1 MIRLHDTALGSEL
14 EIDLRDPA
22 RLAMYVC
29 GPTVYDHPHVGHGR
43 HALVYD
49 VLRRYL
55 EWCGVEVR
63 HVSNITDIDDKII
76 ARAAR
81 DGRGVDEVAA
91 EFEEAWYAALE
102 GLNVLRPHD
111 DPHATAYVDDM
122 VALVARLVDTGHAY
136 ATDEGVW
143 LATDTVAGYGL
154 LARQRLDSLRS
165 GARVGVVASKRSPL
179 DFALWKSVRPEE
191 PSWPSPWGPGRPGWH
206 TECVVMSLDLLGEDF
221 DLHAGGADLA
231 FPHHENERAQAVA
244 LERTFARRW
253 MHHAFVEVGG
263 EKMSKSLGNFTT
275 LTDLLAANDPRAYR
289 LLVLQSQYRKPM
301 EVTVATLDAATRA
314 LAALDDFARRTAD
327 LPPVP
332 PDSAAI
338 AAFRTRMDDDLD
350 TPGVV
355 AELADLRRT
364 ANAMLDGHDAQGA
377 APLAAAVTEITGAL
391 GLELRRGAMT
401 ISGGTAPS
409 LTATHPGT
417 VPIEA
422 LPPEVTARLV
432 ERDEARSRKDFA
444 AADMIRASLE
454 TDGWVV
460 EDTSGGTRVHR

>member
-1 MIRLHDTALGSEL
+1 MVRLYDTALGNKLEL
-14 EIDLRDPA
+14 DLRDPG
-22 RLAMYVC
+22 RLSMYVC

-55 EWCGVEVR
+55 EWSGTEVR

-91 EFEEAWYAALE
+91 EFEEAWYAAVE
-102 GLNVLRPHD
+102 RLNVLRPHA
-111 DPHATAYVDDM
+111 DPHATDYVEDM
-122 VALVARLVDTGHAY
+122 VALVGRLVDTGHAY

-143 LATDTVAGYGL
+143 LTTDTVAGYGL
-154 LARQRLDSLRS
+154 LARQPLDSLRS

-179 DFALWKSVRPEE
+179 DVALWKLVAAGE

-221 DLHAGGADLA
+221 DLHAGGADLI

-244 LERTFARRW
+244 LERPFARRW

-327 LPPVP
+327 LTAAP
-332 PDSAAI
+332 PDATAI

-350 TPGVV
+350 TPGVI
-355 AELADLRRT
+355 ADLADLRRR
-364 ANAMLDGHDAQGA
+364 ANALLDARDAGGA
-377 APLAAAVTEITGAL
+377 APLAAAVADITGAL
-391 GLELRRGAMT
+391 GLELRGGAT
-401 ISGGTAPS
+401 APGGTS
-409 LTATHPGT
+409 LTEP
-417 VPIEA
+417 
-422 LPPEVTARLV
+422 LPSDVAARLV
-432 ERDEARSRKDFA
+432 ERDAARERRDFG
-444 AADMIRASLE
+444 AADAIRAGLE
-454 TDGWVV
+454 ADGWVV
-460 EDTSGGTRVHR
+460 EDTPGGTRVHR

>member
-1 MIRLHDTALGSEL
+1 MIHLHDTALGTKAAIE
-14 EIDLRDPA
+14 LRDPG
-22 RLAMYVC
+22 RFSLYVC

-55 EWCGVEVR
+55 EWSGLEVR

-81 DGRGVDEVAA
+81 DGCGVDEVAA
-91 EFEEAWYAALE
+91 EFEEAWYAAVD
-102 GLNVLRPHD
+102 GLGVLRPHS

-122 VALVARLVDTGHAY
+122 VTLVGRLVDTGHAY

-154 LARQRLDSLRS
+154 LARQPLESLRS

-179 DFALWKSVRPEE
+179 DFALWKLVPPEE

-221 DLHAGGADLA
+221 DLHAGGADLT

-244 LERTFARRW
+244 LGRPFARRW

-301 EVTVATLDAATRA
+301 EVTVATLDATTRA
-314 LAALDDFARRTAD
+314 LSALDDFARRTAE
-327 LPPVP
+327 LSPTA
-332 PDSAAI
+332 PDAAAM

-350 TPGVV
+350 TPGVI
-355 AELADLRRT
+355 ADLADLRRR
-364 ANAMLDGHDAQGA
+364 ANALLDARDDVGA
-377 APLAAAVTEITGAL
+377 APLAAAVTEITGVL
-391 GLELRRGAMT
+391 GLELRGA
-401 ISGGTAPS
+401 
-409 LTATHPGT
+409 AT
-417 VPIEA
+417 
-422 LPPEVTARLV
+422 LPPDVAARLV
-432 ERDEARSRKDFA
+432 ARDEARDRRDWA
-444 AADMIRASLE
+444 AADGIRASLE
-454 TDGWVV
+454 ADGWVV
-460 EDTSGGTRVHR
+460 EDTPGGTRVHR

>member
-1 MIRLHDTALGSEL
+1 MISLHDTALGTQVEL
-14 EIDLRDPA
+14 SLRDPG
-22 RLAMYVC
+22 RVSMYVC
-29 GPTVYDHPHVGHGR
+29 GPTVYDHPHIGHGR
-43 HALVYD
+43 HVLVYD

-55 EWCGVEVR
+55 EWCGLEVR

-76 ARAAR
+76 ARAQR
-81 DGRGVDEVAA
+81 DGRGIDEVAA
-91 EFEEAWYAALE
+91 EFEQAWYRAVDAL
-102 GLNVLRPHD
+102 GVLRPHA

-154 LARQRLDSLRS
+154 LARQPLDSLRS

-179 DFALWKSVRPEE
+179 DFALWKLTSPDE
-191 PSWPSPWGPGRPGWH
+191 PSWSSPWGPGRPGWH

-221 DLHAGGADLA
+221 DLHAGGADLT

-244 LERTFARRW
+244 LDRPFARRW

-301 EVTVATLDAATRA
+301 EVTSSTLDAATRA

-327 LPPVP
+327 LPSVA
-332 PDSAAI
+332 PDAAAM
-338 AAFRTRMDDDLD
+338 AALRTRMDDDLD
-350 TPGVV
+350 TPGVI
-355 AELADLRRT
+355 ADLADLRRR
-364 ANAMLDGHDAQGA
+364 ANALLDARDVAGA
-377 APLAAAVTEITGAL
+377 APLAAAVAEIAL
-391 GLELRRGAMT
+391 VLGVALRRGVAT
-401 ISGGTAPS
+401 VGGTGAG
-409 LTATHPGT
+409 AG
-417 VPIEA
+417 
-422 LPPEVTARLV
+422 LPPDVAVRLV
-432 ERDEARSRKDFA
+432 ERDEARARRDWA
-444 AADMIRASLE
+444 AADTIRATLE
-454 TDGWVV
+454 ADGWTV
-460 EDTSGGTRVHR
+460 EDTPGGTRVHR

>member
-1 MIRLHDTALGSEL
+1 
-14 EIDLRDPA
+14 
-22 RLAMYVC
+22 MYVC
-29 GPTVYDHPHVGHGR
+29 GPTVYDHPHIGHGR
-43 HALVYD
+43 HVLVYD

-55 EWCGVEVR
+55 EWCGLEVR

-76 ARAAR
+76 ARAQR
-81 DGRGVDEVAA
+81 DGRGIDEVAA
-91 EFEEAWYAALE
+91 EFEQAWYRAVDAL
-102 GLNVLRPHD
+102 GVLRPHA

-154 LARQRLDSLRS
+154 LARQPLDSLRS

-179 DFALWKSVRPEE
+179 DFALWKLTSPDE
-191 PSWPSPWGPGRPGWH
+191 PSWSSPWGPGRPGWH

-221 DLHAGGADLA
+221 DLHAGGADLT

-244 LERTFARRW
+244 LDRPFARRW

-301 EVTVATLDAATRA
+301 EVTSSTLDAATRA

-327 LPPVP
+327 LPSVA
-332 PDSAAI
+332 PDAAAM
-338 AAFRTRMDDDLD
+338 AALRTRMDDDLD
-350 TPGVV
+350 TPGVI
-355 AELADLRRT
+355 ADLADLRRR
-364 ANAMLDGHDAQGA
+364 ANALLDARDVAGA
-377 APLAAAVTEITGAL
+377 APLAAAVAEIAL
-391 GLELRRGAMT
+391 VLGVALRRGVAT
-401 ISGGTAPS
+401 VGGTGAG
-409 LTATHPGT
+409 AG
-417 VPIEA
+417 
-422 LPPEVTARLV
+422 LPPDVAVRLV
-432 ERDEARSRKDFA
+432 ERDEARARRDWA
-444 AADMIRASLE
+444 AADTIRATLE
-454 TDGWVV
+454 ADGWTV
-460 EDTSGGTRVHR
+460 EDTPGGTRVHR